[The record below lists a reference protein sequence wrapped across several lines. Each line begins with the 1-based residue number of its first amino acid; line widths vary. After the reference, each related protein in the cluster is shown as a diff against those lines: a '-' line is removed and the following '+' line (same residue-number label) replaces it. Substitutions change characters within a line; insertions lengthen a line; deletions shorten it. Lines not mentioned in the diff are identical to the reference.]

1 MDFETAFERVIGHE
15 AGLSMDPADRGNW
28 TTGQVGKG
36 TLKGTKYGISA
47 MTYPVEDIANL
58 TLERARELYKRDFWG
73 PAGCEAVPHAIRA
86 DLFDM
91 AINSGLRA
99 AIKALQKACGEQED
113 GVLGPRTLAALATLP
128 NSRMV
133 ARFNGA
139 RLAYM
144 ADATTWPAHGRGWA
158 RRIAANLMEA

>member
-1 MDFETAFERVIGHE
+1 MDFETAFERVVGHE
-15 AGLSMDPADRGNW
+15 GALSLDPEDRGNW

-86 DLFDM
+86 DLLDM
-91 AINSGLRA
+91 AINSGIRA
-99 AIKALQKACGEQED
+99 AVKALQKACGETED

-128 NSRMV
+128 NPRMV

-144 ADATTWPAHGRGWA
+144 ADATTWPAFGRGWA